1 MKALKNERRSSIVRH
16 VWVNVRI
23 GNEDRSRI
31 IEARALVDTGAT
43 LTIVPRSIANEL
55 GLRITAKSRVMT
67 RAGVIEVDRSRA
79 FIELEGRSEI
89 VPVVISDVIDKVLI
103 GVTTLEILELE
114 VDPVTGRLREGRLLL
129 Y

>member
-1 MKALKNERRSSIVRH
+1 
-16 VWVNVRI
+16 
-23 GNEDRSRI
+23 
-31 IEARALVDTGAT
+31 
-43 LTIVPRSIANEL
+43 
-55 GLRITAKSRVMT
+55 MT
-67 RAGVIEVDRSRA
+67 NADAIEVDRSRA

-89 VPVVISDVIDKVLI
+89 VPVVISDVIDKTLI